1 MPVQLDH
8 MIVPAHD
15 KDVSARFLADI
26 LGLPDP
32 VAMGAFVAV
41 EVNAG
46 LDVDFADADGS
57 IRPQHLAF
65 RVGEPEFDEIFDRV
79 RGRGLL
85 YWADPRRSRPNEVAQ
100 RGAGRGFYFEDPS
113 GHYLEVLTRPDA

>member
-15 KDVSARFLADI
+15 KVASARFLADV

-32 VAMGAFVAV
+32 VAMGPFVAV

-46 LDVDFADADGS
+46 LNLDFADADGA

-79 RGRGLL
+79 RERGLL